1 MQNSQLP
8 QHVAI
13 IMDGNGRWAK
23 ARGLLRTQGHVQ
35 GVTRLEDVVTASR
48 KKGIKYLTVF
58 AFSTENWSRPKQEV
72 DMLISTLLAVLNQ
85 KVKELH
91 QAGVRI
97 RFIGSPK
104 GVPQQLA
111 DSFQATMNLTKN
123 NTGMTFNIAFNYGS
137 RLEIID
143 AVKSIGQRIKQGEL
157 DPEQIDEQTINQSLY
172 TAGQPDP
179 DLLIRTSGEER
190 ISNFLLWQLSYA
202 ELYFTETCWPDFTEQ
217 EYDKALMAYAARERR
232 WGSVT
237 S

>member
-111 DSFQATMNLTKN
+111 DSFQATMDMTKN

-137 RLEIID
+137 RLEIVD
-143 AVKSIGQRIKQGEL
+143 AVKAIGQRIKQGEL
-157 DPEQIDEQTINQSLY
+157 DPEKIDEQIINQSLY

-232 WGSVT
+232 WGSVV